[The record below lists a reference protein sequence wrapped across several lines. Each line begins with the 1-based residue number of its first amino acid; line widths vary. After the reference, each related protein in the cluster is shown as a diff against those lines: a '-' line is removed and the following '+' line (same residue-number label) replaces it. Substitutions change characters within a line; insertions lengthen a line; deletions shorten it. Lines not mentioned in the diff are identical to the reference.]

1 MTGNANPENASPEN
15 LLNRITETFTMTS
28 QSKIVDAIVDLD
40 EPTALKLADE
50 MIKSGVDPVQILE
63 SCREGMS
70 IVGERFES
78 GDFFL
83 SEMIMAAE
91 IFNQIMDKI
100 RPQLK
105 RSFTESKGK
114 IVIGTVEGDVHDIGK
129 NIVIALLEAEG
140 FDIIDLGVDVPPQR
154 FVEAI
159 REHAPDIVGMSGLL
173 TVAIESTKRTVDA
186 ITEAGLRDNVRIII
200 GGGRVDEYTT
210 DYVKPD
216 ASTDNAAQGVR
227 LCKKLLGGV
236 EA

>member
-1 MTGNANPENASPEN
+1 
-15 LLNRITETFTMTS
+15 
-28 QSKIVDAIVDLD
+28 
-40 EPTALKLADE
+40 
-50 MIKSGVDPVQILE
+50 
-63 SCREGMS
+63 
-70 IVGERFES
+70 
-78 GDFFL
+78 
-83 SEMIMAAE
+83 MIMAAE
-91 IFNQIMDKI
+91 IFNQIMDQI

-140 FDIIDLGVDVPPQR
+140 FDIVDLGVDVPPKR

-159 REHAPDIVGMSGLL
+159 RKHAPDIVGMSSLL

-186 ITEAGLRDNVRIII
+186 IAEAGLRDKVRVII

-210 DYVKPD
+210 EYVKPD

-236 EA
+236 EV

>member
-1 MTGNANPENASPEN
+1 
-15 LLNRITETFTMTS
+15 MTS

-50 MIKSGVDPVQILE
+50 MIKSDVDPVQILE

-140 FDIIDLGVDVPPQR
+140 FDIVDLGVDVPPR
-154 FVEAI
+154 GSS
-159 REHAPDIVGMSGLL
+159 RP
-173 TVAIESTKRTVDA
+173 
-186 ITEAGLRDNVRIII
+186 
-200 GGGRVDEYTT
+200 
-210 DYVKPD
+210 
-216 ASTDNAAQGVR
+216 
-227 LCKKLLGGV
+227 
-236 EA
+236 